1 MTIIQEPPVSKP
13 TYDPLNRDVQQN
25 PFPHYADLR
34 KSHPVIWVDS
44 LQAFVVSRYRD
55 VHEVLTNKEQF
66 TSENFWDALV
76 GEFNPVPDA
85 TWLISVDGPDHLR
98 LRRLANKAFAPARVA
113 EMKSRIEKIID
124 GLLEDVTRE
133 GDTFDFAREFSWLY
147 PANVVAEILGVDP
160 AKRGDFK
167 HWVDAFLDAAN
178 RERMTAEEYQQ
189 CKEATDTMKAYFE
202 EVIAERRR
210 QPGSDLI
217 SAFIQAEDN
226 GNMLNA
232 REVLA
237 NTILLL
243 TGGVETTSNLTGSI
257 MTILGTRPDVY
268 QAVKSNPDLV
278 PQLIEETLRYSSPVQ
293 ILFRDAIND
302 CELHGVKIPA
312 GSRILVLIGS
322 ANRDETVFSNPE
334 EFDLHRPKEELDK
347 ILSFGAGVHFCLGAQ
362 LARFESTIALR
373 AVLKKFKHLELLD
386 DQFTWINSYFARGPV
401 SLPVRFELA

>member
-1 MTIIQEPPVSKP
+1 VNQP

-34 KSHPVIWVDS
+34 KNHPVTWVDS
-44 LQAFVVSRYRD
+44 LKAFVVSRYED
-55 VHEVLTNKEQF
+55 AHEVLTNKEKF

-98 LRRLANKAFAPARVA
+98 LRRLANKAFAPARFA
-113 EMKSRIEKIID
+113 EMKEKIEKIID
-124 GLLEDVTRE
+124 GLLEEVTSN
-133 GDTFDFAREFSWLY
+133 GDTFDFAQAFSWLY
-147 PANVVAEILGVDP
+147 PANVVAEILGIDSS
-160 AKRGDFK
+160 RRSDFK

-178 RERMTAEEYQQ
+178 RERMTPEEYQN
-189 CKEATDTMKAYFE
+189 CKAATDAMKAYFV
-202 EVIAERRR
+202 EVIAERRL
-210 QPGSDLI
+210 QPGNDLI

-232 REVLA
+232 NEVLA

-268 QAVKSNPDLV
+268 EAVKGNPDLV
-278 PQLIEETLRYSSPVQ
+278 APLIEETLRYSSPVQ
-293 ILFRDAIND
+293 ILFRDAVND
-302 CELHGVKIPA
+302 CELQGVRIPA
-312 GSRILVLIGS
+312 GSRILILLGS
-322 ANRDETVFSNPE
+322 ANRDETIFTNPE
-334 EFDLHRPKEELDK
+334 EFDLYRAKSELDK

-373 AVLKKFKHLELLD
+373 AVLKKFSHLELLD
-386 DQFTWINSYFARGPV
+386 RNFTWIDSYFARGPV
-401 SLPVRFELA
+401 SLPVRYELA